1 MILRLTKNYI
11 IKVVFKYFIINL
23 TFLQTFLKSENMTH
37 SPVPCRRFLFNAS
50 ADDVAMP
57 DVDINDEMV
66 RYNMCIIYCTFK
78 ILNVLKLFNIIFVSI
93 GKLTLCRKY

>member
-11 IKVVFKYFIINL
+11 IKIVFKYFIINL

-37 SPVPCRRFLFNAS
+37 SPVPCRRSLFNAS

-57 DVDINDEMV
+57 DVDNSDEIV
-66 RYNMCIIYCTFK
+66 RYNMYIIYCTFI
-78 ILNVLKLFNIIFVSI
+78 ILNVLKLFNIIFVCI
-93 GKLTLCRKY
+93 GKPTLCRKY